1 MAVDTAPTGFT
12 TAERRPRV
20 RIAPLRFPTLP
31 ATLLVQLA
39 GGASALAGV
48 YLTFGTGVTMI
59 VGGVATTLLGMLRE
73 AGKI

>member
-1 MAVDTAPTGFT
+1 MTTDAWNAPT
-12 TAERRPRV
+12 AVQPRV
-20 RIAPLRFPTLP
+20 KLRALRFPAIP

-48 YLTFGTGVTMI
+48 YVTFGTGVTMI